1 MQEPRE
7 EGDGEESQATASP
20 WKPNEEYLKILT
32 GMGISRVAAE
42 KVTFACIFKKINF
55 KYFI

>member
-42 KVTFACIFKKINF
+42 KVKFVHILNKIV
-55 KYFI
+55 